1 MDDRNQL
8 KYDLYEN
15 QLKYDLYDFDEFDM
29 FKKFELLFVNL
40 GQKFNNLI

>member
-15 QLKYDLYDFDEFDM
+15 QLKYDLYDFDEFS
-29 FKKFELLFVNL
+29 LV
-40 GQKFNNLI
+40 